1 MVGFTKTGYMKG
13 NYWLKVDGTQ
23 FTELLTYDESANVP
37 DVAYSTVEEYSGSN
51 IQFIIFNVFLKGL
64 LKSIS
69 VEHNMRSQ

>member
-1 MVGFTKTGYMKG
+1 MVGFTVTDFPKGY
-13 NYWLKVDGTQ
+13 YWVKVDGTQ
-23 FTELLTYDESANVP
+23 FTELLKYDEQANVP
-37 DVAYSTVEEYSGSN
+37 HVAHSTVEEFFGSN